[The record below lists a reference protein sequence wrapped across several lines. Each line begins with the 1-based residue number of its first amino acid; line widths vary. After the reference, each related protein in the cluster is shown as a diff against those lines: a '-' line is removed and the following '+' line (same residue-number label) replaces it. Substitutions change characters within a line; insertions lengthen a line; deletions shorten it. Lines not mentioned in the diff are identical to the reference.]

1 MTEAVETNNTR
12 ATAAINVGSDLVV
25 TAMSAPA
32 SAAAGG
38 TISVTDT
45 TKNQGGGSAAATS
58 TRFYWSTNTS
68 VDASDQV
75 LGNRSVPIIAAGVS
89 NTATTTLTVPA
100 NAATGTYYII
110 AQADGAAELTEAVET
125 NNTRATAAINVGS
138 DLVVTAMSAPASGAA
153 GGTISVTDTTKN
165 QGGGTSTASAT
176 GFYLSTDSWHSANDE
191 FIGSRQL
198 GELAANG
205 TSTGSTILQIPANTS
220 TGSYYVIAV
229 ADWNN
234 SVVETTENNNLR
246 ASGTIRIGGDL
257 VLTALSAPTAA
268 VANTYITV
276 TDTAKNQGA
285 AAIAGTVT
293 GFYLSG
299 NGTYEPTDTFLGTRN
314 VGALDGS
321 ATESA
326 STQLL
331 IPPGTLPGSYQLVA
345 VADMNNTVVESLEN
359 NNTRSFAWVRIGPD
373 MVVNVLLAPTS
384 AAAGASIIVN
394 DTTRNQG
401 AEAAPA
407 SVTSFYL
414 STNVILD
421 ATDVLLGKRPIAGLG
436 GGLSAAGS
444 TSLTIPAG
452 TVPGRY
458 EIIAKSDGDDVM
470 VESLETNNTR
480 TRTIMITAPPQ
491 P

>member
-1 MTEAVETNNTR
+1 M
-12 ATAAINVGSDLVV
+12 
-25 TAMSAPA
+25 
-32 SAAAGG
+32 
-38 TISVTDT
+38 
-45 TKNQGGGSAAATS
+45 
-58 TRFYWSTNTS
+58 
-68 VDASDQV
+68 
-75 LGNRSVPIIAAGVS
+75 
-89 NTATTTLTVPA
+89 
-100 NAATGTYYII
+100 
-110 AQADGAAELTEAVET
+110 
-125 NNTRATAAINVGS
+125 
-138 DLVVTAMSAPASGAA
+138 
-153 GGTISVTDTTKN
+153 
-165 QGGGTSTASAT
+165 
-176 GFYLSTDSWHSANDE
+176 
-191 FIGSRQL
+191 
-198 GELAANG
+198 
-205 TSTGSTILQIPANTS
+205 
-220 TGSYYVIAV
+220 
-229 ADWNN
+229 
-234 SVVETTENNNLR
+234 
-246 ASGTIRIGGDL
+246 
-257 VLTALSAPTAA
+257 
-268 VANTYITV
+268 ANTYITV

-299 NGTYEPTDTFLGTRN
+299 NGTYEPTDTLLGTRN

-331 IPPGTLPGSYQLVA
+331 IPPGTVPGSYQLVA

-394 DTTRNQG
+394 DTTRNEG

-414 STNVILD
+414 STNVTLD

-436 GGLSAAGS
+436 GGLSTAGA